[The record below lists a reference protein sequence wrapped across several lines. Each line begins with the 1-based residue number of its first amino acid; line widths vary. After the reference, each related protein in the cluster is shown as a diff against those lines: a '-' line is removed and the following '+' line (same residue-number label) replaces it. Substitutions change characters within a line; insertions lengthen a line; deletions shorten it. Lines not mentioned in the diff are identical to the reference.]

1 MQGADATATGAP
13 DGGFGP
19 GLADVYRRADGLAT
33 RVIADETLV
42 VPFKGTLAS
51 LQQLFALNPVAAFVW
66 RRIDGQASLDAIL
79 ADVLGSFDVARE
91 RAWPD
96 LQELVAGLRDAHLLE
111 QVTGEAAAPP
121 GA

>member
-1 MQGADATATGAP
+1 VVGADATSAAP
-13 DGGFGP
+13 ADAGGGP
-19 GLADVYRRADGLAT
+19 GLTDVYRRADGVAT

-66 RRIDGQASLDAIL
+66 RRLDGQAPLDAVL
-79 ADVLGSFDVARE
+79 ADVLGSFDVGRE

-96 LQELVAGLRDAHLLE
+96 LQELVAGLRGAGLLQ
-111 QVTGEAAAPP
+111 QVTGETAAPR